1 MTVPDVK
8 LNNNVAIP
16 QLGLGV
22 YKAHEGREVQET
34 VRVALEAGY
43 RSIDTAALYGNEHG
57 VGLALADSTVPR
69 DEVFLTTKVWNAD
82 QGYDST
88 LKAFEV
94 SMHRLGVDYID
105 LYLVHWPV
113 ARHFKKTWKALEYL
127 YDQKAVRAIGVSN
140 FQPHHL
146 DELLGGLNVVPAVNQ
161 IELHPR
167 LTQVELREYC
177 ASKGIAVES
186 WSPLMHGG
194 EVLRDPV
201 ILGLAEKHSKT
212 PAQVILRWHIQHD
225 LIAIPKTV
233 TPERIREN
241 IQIFDFELST
251 EDMLVIDGL
260 NQNKRIG
267 PDPDNFDF

>member
-1 MTVPDVK
+1 MPVPDVK
-8 LNNNVAIP
+8 LNNDVLIP

-22 YKAHEGREVQET
+22 YKAHEGREIQET
-34 VRVALEAGY
+34 VRTALEAGY

-57 VGLALADSTVPR
+57 VGLAIQGSGVPR
-69 DEVFLTTKVWNAD
+69 DEVFITTKVWNAD

-94 SMHRLGVDYID
+94 SMRRLGVDYVD

-113 ARHFKKTWKALEYL
+113 ARRFKKTWQALEYL
-127 YDQKAVRAIGVSN
+127 YEQKVVRAIGVSN

-146 DELLGGLNVVPAVNQ
+146 DELLADAHVIPAVNQ

-167 LTQVELREYC
+167 LTQTELRQYC
-177 ASKGIAVES
+177 ADKGIAVES

-194 EVLRDPV
+194 EILRDPV
-201 ILGLAEKHSKT
+201 VLRLAERHGKA
-212 PAQVILRWHIQHD
+212 PAQVILRWHIQHG

-233 TPERIREN
+233 TPQRIHEN
-241 IQIFDFELST
+241 FDIFDFELGT
-251 EDMLVIDGL
+251 DDMRVIDGL
-260 NQNKRIG
+260 NQDKRVG